1 MRLLFLDM
9 RRLIGLFCIFKK
21 LSTSKMQLLL
31 LVIQSLRMQ
40 IAFKRSLFIQNYL
53 NLSQKLLSEEM
64 FFTKK
69 SF

>member
-1 MRLLFLDM
+1 
-9 RRLIGLFCIFKK
+9 
-21 LSTSKMQLLL
+21 MQLLL

>member
-1 MRLLFLDM
+1 M